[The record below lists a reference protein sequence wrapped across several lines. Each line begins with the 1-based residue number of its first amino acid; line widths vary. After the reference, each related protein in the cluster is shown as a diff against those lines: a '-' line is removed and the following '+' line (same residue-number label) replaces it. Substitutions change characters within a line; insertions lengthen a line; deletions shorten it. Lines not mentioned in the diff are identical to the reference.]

1 MKNVLTDKS
10 TLSVEDIITTNL
22 SVAIWIVDDYT
33 NSNPIGNVLVTIMDG
48 SLKAVKNPSGYYV
61 LSDLE
66 AGKYEIVIESDFYFL
81 HKQSVIIPHQD
92 KMMPV
97 VEIAVMPKPCYPF
110 PGYATLVRGVVSST
124 PQKVS
129 PITNEDVEIAG
140 RSLKTKTDKKGE
152 FVFYFKAVKVENI
165 TIQVRGVQKSVKV
178 GIEKKGEKISVGVIT
193 VP

>member
-10 TLSVEDIITTNL
+10 TLSVGDIITTNL
-22 SVAIWIVDDYT
+22 SVAVWIVDDYT
-33 NSNPIGNVLVTIMDG
+33 KSNPIGNVLVTIMDG

-61 LSDLE
+61 LNDLE
-66 AGKYEIVIESDFYFL
+66 AGKYEVVIESDFYFL
-81 HKQSVIIPHQD
+81 HKQWVIIPHLD

-97 VEIAVMPKPCYPF
+97 VEITVTPKPCYPF
-110 PGYATLVRGVVSST
+110 PRYATLVRGVVSST

-129 PITNEDVEIAG
+129 PIANEDVEMAG
-140 RSLKTKTDKKGE
+140 WSLKTKTDKKGE

-165 TIQVRGVQKSVKV
+165 TIQVRGVKKPVKV

-193 VP
+193 FP